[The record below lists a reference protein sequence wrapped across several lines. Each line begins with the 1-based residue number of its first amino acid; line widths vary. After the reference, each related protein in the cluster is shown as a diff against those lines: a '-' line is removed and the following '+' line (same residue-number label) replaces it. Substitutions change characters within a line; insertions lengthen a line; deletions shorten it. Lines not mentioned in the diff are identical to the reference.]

1 MSQADIATLELVYAE
16 WACGDFSRV
25 DIYAPDI
32 EFVYSA
38 DFPDPQ
44 VFRGVEEMVDG
55 WRRWLHEWHDVRL
68 AAEEFID
75 LDPMVLVDIMLSGSG
90 KGSGAP
96 IRERGANLWTF
107 RDGKAVRIEAFSSM
121 DSARRAA
128 GL

>member
-1 MSQADIATLELVYAE
+1 VSQADIATLQLVYAD
-16 WACGDFSRV
+16 WARGDFSRV
-25 DIYAPDI
+25 DVFAPEI

-75 LDPMVLVDIMLSGSG
+75 FDPMVLVEVTLSGSG
-90 KGSGAP
+90 RGSGAP
-96 IRERGANLWTF
+96 LSERAGNLWTF
-107 RDGKAVRIEAFSSM
+107 RDGKAVRLEAFASVS
-121 DSARRAA
+121 SARRAA